1 MTWGSEELVC
11 LLSVCAVKVTLSHAI
26 DVWEMEARST
36 AGVSGKVPGVCAHQE
51 RQGVNRDSV
60 SFLHYFTHVF
70 TERFIHACYAASM
83 TMRSENVT
91 TTLTDNTHDLLG
103 L

>member
-36 AGVSGKVPGVCAHQE
+36 AGVSGKVRVFVLIKRGRALTETESHFFISSPMCS
-51 RQGVNRDSV
+51 RSDS
-60 SFLHYFTHVF
+60 FTPVMQQ
-70 TERFIHACYAASM
+70 A
-83 TMRSENVT
+83 
-91 TTLTDNTHDLLG
+91 
-103 L
+103 